1 MDSLGDKSSD
11 GIFFE
16 SDSVGLKKI
25 KRNNSVCLVFKGED
39 SHAPKQPPPGGI
51 ELAAFL
57 LIPKYVS
64 PQA

>member
-1 MDSLGDKSSD
+1 MDRLGDKSSD
-11 GIFFE
+11 LIFFE

-25 KRNNSVCLVFKGED
+25 ERNKSVCLVFKVED
-39 SHAPKQPPPGGI
+39 SHAPKQPPGGI